1 MLQRRI
7 QKFTFFILQLTTFAQ
22 TSGQQ
27 YFIRFYRI
35 VNIQFSLSCKKSL
48 LIFILFACSGLLAQ
62 DTVQHVTAGRKNAA
76 ANLNKP
82 YVIIISAD
90 GFRYDYA
97 KKYNAT
103 NLLRL
108 GDRGVQAKSMI
119 PSFPSVTFPNHY
131 TIATGMYPA
140 HHGLVYNEFYD
151 RNKKASYSMYNR
163 KAVEDGSWYGG
174 LPLWVV
180 AEQQEMISASYHFVG
195 TEASIQQTSPTYWY
209 KFNDKTNIDYRI
221 QKVVD
226 WLQLPAE
233 LRPHLITFYM
243 SEADHAGHDYG
254 PDSKQTEKAVQFI
267 DEAIG
272 KMTKR
277 VNALGLPV
285 NFIFL
290 ADHGMATVDTA
301 TKINIRSMID
311 TSRFIIHGGSSS
323 LHLYAKTR
331 ADIRSAYDAL
341 KKKENGFTVYLR
353 EEIPSKWHYDKTEDR
368 FDRIGDIFIVPQY
381 PKVLSSWWGG
391 IDLGAHGFDP
401 SMKEM
406 HASFYAWGPQFKKGK
421 TISSFEN
428 VHIYP
433 MVCRL
438 LGLKYTHK
446 IDGKLEVLK
455 KVLK

>member
-1 MLQRRI
+1 LRRPQANSVLFDFIASSSFKFAFLQ
-7 QKFTFFILQLTTFAQ
+7 KNILF
-22 TSGQQ
+22 
-27 YFIRFYRI
+27 
-35 VNIQFSLSCKKSL
+35 
-48 LIFILFACSGLLAQ
+48 IFILFACLGLQAQ
-62 DTVQHVTAGRKNAA
+62 DTVQQIAAGRKNAA

-108 GDRGVQAKSMI
+108 RESGVQARSMI

-131 TIATGMYPA
+131 TIATGLYPA
-140 HHGLVYNEFYD
+140 HHGLVYNQFYD
-151 RNKKASYSMYNR
+151 RNKKASYSMYDR

-174 LPLWVV
+174 LPLWVL
-180 AEQQEMISASYHFVG
+180 AEQQGMISASYHFVG

-233 LRPHLITFYM
+233 VRPHLIMFYM

-254 PDSKQTEKAVQFI
+254 PDSRQTGKAVQFI
-267 DEAIG
+267 DDAIG

-277 VNALGLPV
+277 INALGLPV

-290 ADHGMATVDTA
+290 SDHGMATVDTA

-311 TSRFIIHGGSSS
+311 TSRFIILGGSSS
-323 LHLYAKTR
+323 LHLYAKTP
-331 ADIRSAYDAL
+331 ADIRATYDAL

-391 IDLGAHGFDP
+391 MDIGAHGFDP
-401 SMKEM
+401 SIKEM

-438 LGLKYTHK
+438 LGLKYTHE